1 MGWRLKRFFNALRKK
16 PASAVPA
23 EKKAAAPH
31 ESPEP
36 FFNPFG
42 RFADAVITQMNERA
56 TAYEEKSQKE
66 IKDLLSR
73 IAVISFV
80 GASGSGKSTRAI
92 QVARAYRIEYIIDDG
107 LLIRGSSIIAGTSAK
122 RAETKMDS
130 VRQAMF
136 LDPVRA
142 ENMRRALVEH
152 LPSALMILGT
162 SDAMMLRICQHLWLT
177 PPSIKIRIEDV
188 TTEEERNLA
197 RNTRMSEGM
206 HTIPVP
212 SMEIKHEFSG
222 YLAEPLA
229 KWWQR
234 LGFGNVFAASTT
246 GQTSYGEEHTVVR
259 PTFSTLGHY
268 AMTDQ
273 AMKDLIRLLA
283 LQVAGISDVVETK
296 IKKEPYGVVLDID
309 LAVYYGAGAR
319 TVLAE
324 TQTTI
329 SEGVERFTS
338 INVLVANVRA
348 VRVAIAN

>member
-1 MGWRLKRFFNALRKK
+1 MTGWLKRLFNALRKK
-16 PASAVPA
+16 PASSVPRE
-23 EKKAAAPH
+23 EKAPSPH

-56 TAYEEKSQKE
+56 TAYEEKTQNE
-66 IKDLLSR
+66 IRELLSR

-80 GASGSGKSTRAI
+80 GVSGSGKSTRAI

-162 SDAMMLRICQHLWLT
+162 SDAMLLRICQNLWLT

-234 LGFGNVFAASTT
+234 LGFGNVFGSTS
-246 GQTSYGEEHTVVR
+246 GQTPYGDEHTVVR

-283 LQVAGISDVVETK
+283 LQVAGISDVVEAK
-296 IKKEPYGVVLDID
+296 IKKEPYGVILDID
-309 LAVYYGAGAR
+309 LAVYYGASAR

-324 TQTTI
+324 TQAAV

>member
-1 MGWRLKRFFNALRKK
+1 MAGWLKRLFSALRKK
-16 PASAVPA
+16 PASAVPRE
-23 EKKAAAPH
+23 EKTSSPH

-56 TAYEEKSQKE
+56 TAYEEKTQNE
-66 IKDLLSR
+66 IRELLSR

-92 QVARAYRIEYIIDDG
+92 QVAREYRIEYIIDDG
-107 LLIRGSSIIAGTSAK
+107 LLIRGSSIITGTSAK

-162 SDAMMLRICQHLWLT
+162 SDAMLLRICQNLWLT

-234 LGFGNVFAASTT
+234 LGFGNVFGSSS
-246 GQTSYGEEHTVVR
+246 GQTPYGDEHTVVR

-273 AMKDLIRLLA
+273 AMKDLIRLLV
-283 LQVAGISDVVETK
+283 LQIAGISDVVETK
-296 IKKEPYGVVLDID
+296 IKKEPYGVILDID
-309 LAVYYGAGAR
+309 LAIYYGASAR

-324 TQTTI
+324 AQAAV

>member
-1 MGWRLKRFFNALRKK
+1 MGWRLKRFFKALRKK
-16 PASAVPA
+16 PASAVPPE
-23 EKKAAAPH
+23 EKASSPH
-31 ESPEP
+31 ESPDP

-56 TAYEEKSQKE
+56 TAYEEKTQNE
-66 IKDLLSR
+66 IKELLSH

-80 GASGSGKSTRAI
+80 GESGSGKSTRAI

-162 SDAMMLRICQHLWLT
+162 SDAMLLRICQHLWLT

-234 LGFGNVFAASTT
+234 IGFGNVFGTSSS
-246 GQTSYGEEHTVVR
+246 QTPYGEEHTVVR

-283 LQVAGISDVVETK
+283 LQVPGISDVVESK
-296 IKKEPYGVVLDID
+296 IKKEPYGVILDID
-309 LAVYYGAGAR
+309 LAVYYGASAR

-324 TQTTI
+324 TQTII